1 MSSDYQSTKQE
12 ETEGTLKK
20 IIVNEDIAPVTLNN
34 QKYYNF
40 LLTAM
45 YAHHQLYRRRCQH
58 PRQHKRSMNNNYWY
72 KFSKSSEL
80 FIRRT
85 ALLEASRNVKNKY

>member
-34 QKYYNF
+34 QKYYIF
-40 LLTAM
+40 YERLCTLII
-45 YAHHQLYRRRCQH
+45 
-58 PRQHKRSMNNNYWY
+58 NYTEDDV
-72 KFSKSSEL
+72 STL
-80 FIRRT
+80 ANT
-85 ALLEASRNVKNKY
+85 NKV